1 MDAARVTLF
10 VERLVEPYSGMPLVG
25 VGGYCSSVPAV
36 ARVEIRYDGTTATAV
51 VPKPM
56 ADGPLLNH
64 FAIHLPVEA
73 DRSRVQVVAVHAD
86 GREELWNDE
95 PIDRIGQ
102 RIETAPIKH
111 WSRFISP
118 RKWLSLQRWRER
130 AGKAVGFL
138 QSLRQKIEF
147 RLLRRRFPPI
157 TQHDA
162 FVQGSG
168 LSVVRLIEQ
177 RAESA
182 RFRHRPTIS
191 ILCPVFNVEPKWL
204 RAAVDSVCQQSY
216 DRWEL
221 CLADDASPN
230 PETVRYLKSLVGS
243 DPRIKIAFRT
253 KNGHI
258 CAATND
264 AASLATGEFIA
275 LLDNDDLLAPDAL
288 YHVVKALQ
296 TQPDAGLLYSDE
308 DKVDADG
315 RRYDPQFKPDWSP
328 ELLLSYNYVNH
339 FTVIRRSLFE
349 AAGRFRVGYEGSQ
362 DHDLLLRVTERTDR
376 VVHIP
381 RILYHWRALPSSTAA
396 GATVKQYVHTSGRR
410 AVEEA
415 LTRRGIKATLYVPPV
430 AERLNL
436 PILALDG
443 PDDGPSVAI
452 VLTGPPERMDAA
464 ERAIREST
472 DYRSYTIV
480 HNVED
485 TAEGRN
491 RIAASRS
498 ESFLLFLDSSLVPKD
513 RRWLSRLMVNAKR
526 NGIGGCGAWIKD
538 DAGRTISAGVVH
550 GMRNGLGP
558 ADAFT
563 GLPADVV
570 SYYFYAEVTR
580 NVSAV
585 SGSCLLTPRS
595 IFERLG
601 GFDADRFPQTTWDVD
616 YAARVRGLGLRCVYV
631 GGVELIAKSKVET
644 RRDDPHEL
652 LAFRKAHGNAQDPF
666 ANPNCSSQVP
676 FALTGDAVAPLVP
689 QANIRTLVLAHNL
702 AAAEGAPRY
711 LSDLIVGL
719 VDRQFLN
726 ATVISA
732 IGGAGEKA
740 YRESSIPV
748 ELFQQPW
755 GRRLIDGLWTRIEY
769 QHAQQF
775 FSEMLRKQR
784 PELVVGN
791 TLLTFPLI
799 ETAARAGIPS
809 VWIIHESYS
818 ESVLDR
824 LFTPFAVGRVEAAF
838 RFATRIIPCSHD
850 TAALFARLDAR
861 HAIRVVHNAIAPQ
874 DVERPNTF
882 VKPHAPAYRPR
893 IIAVGTI
900 CERKGQ
906 HTLIEAA
913 VKLARQKANFT
924 VELIGARPGIPY
936 LEYCRN
942 LIARHGLE
950 SIVKLVP
957 ECDARPYF
965 LSADLFVCTS
975 HMETFSRS
983 ILEAEAYGLPIVST
997 PCCGVGEQ
1005 VSWGFNARSFPIGD
1019 ATALANQ
1026 LRTLVNDP
1034 TLRERMARDSRAVF
1048 DLHPPFEAMLDS
1060 FGEVFQT
1067 AAGMGQWGLRSIT
1080 HTMKSLRKAA

>member
-1 MDAARVTLF
+1 MDAARVNLF

-25 VGGYCSSVPAV
+25 VGGYCSSTPAV
-36 ARVEIRYDGTTATAV
+36 ARVDVRYDGITATSV
-51 VPKPM
+51 VPKPI
-56 ADGPLLNH
+56 ANGPLPNH

-73 DRSRVQVVAVHAD
+73 EKSHVQVVVVLAD
-86 GREELWNDE
+86 GREESWYDE
-95 PIDRIGQ
+95 SIDRIGQ
-102 RIETAPIKH
+102 RVEATPAKH
-111 WSRFISP
+111 WSRFLSP
-118 RKWLSLQRWRER
+118 RKWLSPRRWWER
-130 AGKAVGFL
+130 VGKAFGFL
-138 QSLRQKIEF
+138 QTLRQKIEF

-162 FVQGSG
+162 FVQGLQ
-168 LSVVRLIEQ
+168 LSPVRRAEQ

-182 RFRHRPTIS
+182 RFRQRPRIS
-191 ILCPVFNVEPKWL
+191 ILCPVYNVEPKWL

-221 CLADDASPN
+221 CLADDASTN
-230 PETVRYLKSLVGS
+230 SETVRYLKSLVGS
-243 DPRIKIAFRT
+243 DPRIKITFRT

-264 AASLATGEFIA
+264 AASLATGDFIA

-288 YHVVKALQ
+288 YHVARALQ
-296 TQPDAGLLYSDE
+296 SQPDADLLYSDE
-308 DKVDADG
+308 DKVDAEG

-339 FTVIRRSLFE
+339 FTVIRRSLLE
-349 AAGRFRVGYEGSQ
+349 VAGRFRVGYEGSQ

-410 AVEEA
+410 AIEEA
-415 LTRRGIKATLYVPPV
+415 LTRRGIDATLYVPPV

-443 PDDGPSVAI
+443 TDDGPSVAI
-452 VLTGPPERMDAA
+452 VLTGPQEQLDAA
-464 ERAIREST
+464 ERAICEST
-472 DYRSYTIV
+472 DFRPYTIV
-480 HNVED
+480 RNLD
-485 TAEGRN
+485 DSAEGRN

-498 ESFLLFLDSSLVPKD
+498 ESFLLFLDSNLVPKD
-513 RRWLSRLMVNAKR
+513 RRWLSRLIANANR
-526 NGIGGCGAWIKD
+526 DGIGACGAWIKD
-538 DAGRTISAGVVH
+538 EAGRTISAGVVH
-550 GMRNGLGP
+550 GMRDGLGP
-558 ADAFT
+558 ADAFA
-563 GLPADVV
+563 GLPADAV

-585 SGSCLLTPRS
+585 SGSSLLTPRS
-595 IFERLG
+595 LFERLG
-601 GFDADRFPQTTWDVD
+601 GFDADRFPQTTWDAD
-616 YAARVRGLGLRCVYV
+616 YAARVHGQGLRCLHV
-631 GGVELIAKSKVET
+631 GGVELMAKSQVDS
-644 RRDDPHEL
+644 RRDDPLEL
-652 LAFRKAHGNAQDPF
+652 LAFRKAHGNARDPF
-666 ANPNCSSQVP
+666 ANLNCSSREP
-676 FALTGDAVAPLVP
+676 FALTGDAVTPIVP
-689 QANIRTLVLAHNL
+689 QAGIRTLVLAHNL

-719 VDRQFLN
+719 ADRQFIVP
-726 ATVISA
+726 TVVSA
-732 IGGAGEKA
+732 CGGAGEAA
-740 YRESSIPV
+740 YTESSIPV

-755 GRRLIDGLWTRIEY
+755 GRRLIDGLWTRSEY
-769 QHAQQF
+769 QHSQQF
-775 FSEMLRKQR
+775 FSEMLRKHR

-799 ETAARAGIPS
+799 EAAARAGIPS

-818 ESVLDR
+818 EAVLQR
-824 LFTPFAVGRVEAAF
+824 LFTTFAKGRVEAAF
-838 RFATRIIPCSHD
+838 RLATRIIPCSHD

-874 DVERPNTF
+874 DVEPPNAF
-882 VKPHAPAYRPR
+882 VKPHDPAYRPR

-913 VKLARQKANFT
+913 VRLARQKANFT
-924 VELIGARPGIPY
+924 VELIGARSGIPY
-936 LEYCRN
+936 LEYCRT

-950 SIVKLVP
+950 SIVKLIP

-965 LSADLFVCTS
+965 RMADLFVCTS
-975 HMETFSRS
+975 HMETYSRS

-997 PCCGVGEQ
+997 PCSGVGEQ
-1005 VSWGFNARSFPIGD
+1005 VSWGFNALPFAIGD
-1019 ATALANQ
+1019 ASALADQ
-1026 LRTLVNDP
+1026 IRTLLNDR
-1034 TLRERMARDSRAVF
+1034 TLRERMARASRAVF
-1048 DLHPPFEAMLDS
+1048 ELHPPFEAMLDS
-1060 FGEVFQT
+1060 FAGVFQT
-1067 AAGMGQWGLRSIT
+1067 AAGMGPWGQRAIT
-1080 HTMKSLRKAA
+1080 SPTILRKAA

>member
-25 VGGYCSSVPAV
+25 VGGYCSSASAV

-56 ADGPLLNH
+56 ADGPLPNH
-64 FAIHLPVEA
+64 FAIHLPVEV

-86 GREELWNDE
+86 GREELWYDE

-130 AGKAVGFL
+130 AGKAVGYL
-138 QSLRQKIEF
+138 QTIRQKIEF
-147 RLLRRRFPPI
+147 RLLRRRFPPLS
-157 TQHDA
+157 QHDA

-168 LSVVRLIEQ
+168 TSVVRLIEQ

-221 CLADDASPN
+221 CLADDASTN

-243 DPRIKIAFRT
+243 DPRIKVTFRT

-258 CAATND
+258 CTATND

-288 YHVVKALQ
+288 YHIAKTLQ
-296 TQPDAGLLYSDE
+296 SQPDADLLYSDE
-308 DKVDADG
+308 DKIDAEG

-339 FTVIRRSLFE
+339 FTVIRRMLFE
-349 AAGRFRVGYEGSQ
+349 TTGRFRVGYEGSQ

-410 AVEEA
+410 AVEEG
-415 LTRRGIKATLYVPPV
+415 LTRRGIDATLYVPPL
-430 AERLNL
+430 AERLKL

-443 PDDGPSVAI
+443 TDDGPSVAI

-480 HNVED
+480 RNKLD
-485 TAEGRN
+485 SAEGRN
-491 RIAASRS
+491 RVAASRS
-498 ESFLLFLDSSLVPKD
+498 ESYLLFLDSGLVPNNH
-513 RRWLSRLMVNAKR
+513 RWLSRLIANAKR
-526 NGIGGCGAWIKD
+526 NGIGACGVWIKD
-538 DAGRTISAGVVH
+538 VAGQTTSAGVVH
-550 GMRNGLGP
+550 GMREGLGP
-558 ADAFT
+558 ADAFA
-563 GLPADVV
+563 GLPADAV

-585 SGSCLLTPRS
+585 SGSCLLTPRI

-601 GFDADRFPQTTWDVD
+601 GFDADRFPRTTWDVD
-616 YAARVRGLGLRCVYV
+616 YAARVHGQGLRCLHV
-631 GGVELIAKSKVET
+631 GGVELSGSTKARI
-644 RRDDPHEL
+644 DDPLEL
-652 LAFRKAHGNAQDPF
+652 QTFRKAHDIARDPF
-666 ANPNCSSQVP
+666 SNPNCSSREP
-676 FALTGDAVAPLVP
+676 FALTGDAAAALVP
-689 QANIRTLVLAHNL
+689 HAGIRTLVLAHNL

-719 VDRQFLN
+719 ADRQFIVP
-726 ATVISA
+726 TVVSA
-732 IGGAGEKA
+732 FGGAGEAA
-740 YRESSIPV
+740 YKESSIPV
-748 ELFQQPW
+748 EVFHQPW
-755 GRRLIDGLWTRIEY
+755 GRHLVDGLWTRIEY
-769 QHAQQF
+769 QQSQQF
-775 FSEMLRKQR
+775 FTDMLRKYR

-799 ETAARAGIPS
+799 EAAARAGIPS

-818 ESVLDR
+818 EAVLHR
-824 LFTPFAVGRVEAAF
+824 LFTPFSKGRVEAAF
-838 RFATRIIPCSHD
+838 RLASRIIPCSHD

-874 DVERPNTF
+874 DVERPNNF
-882 VKPHAPAYRPR
+882 AKPHDPAYRPR

-913 VKLARQKANFT
+913 AKLARQKANFT
-924 VELIGARPGIPY
+924 VELIGARQGIPY
-936 LEYCRN
+936 LEYCRT
-942 LIARHGLE
+942 LITRHSLE
-950 SIVKLVP
+950 SIVKLIP

-965 LSADLFVCTS
+965 RTADMFVCTS

-997 PCCGVGEQ
+997 PCSGVGEQ
-1005 VSWGFNARSFPIGD
+1005 VSWGFNALPFSIGD
-1019 ATALANQ
+1019 ASALADQ
-1026 LRTLVNDP
+1026 IRTLLNDRA
-1034 TLRERMARDSRAVF
+1034 LRERMARASRAVF
-1048 DLHPPFEAMLDS
+1048 DLHPSFEKMLDS
-1060 FGEVFQT
+1060 FASVFQT
-1067 AAGMGQWGLRSIT
+1067 AAGMGPWGQRSIT
-1080 HTMKSLRKAA
+1080 SPTILRKAA